1 MRDGKTGIE
10 QLTDEATR
18 SAARLTA
25 RRIQLT
31 SPVAALVLTAIS
43 LWFARL
49 ML

>member
-1 MRDGKTGIE
+1 MRDGKSGIE
-10 QLTDEATR
+10 KITDEAAR

-31 SPVAALVLTAIS
+31 SPVAALVLTVVS